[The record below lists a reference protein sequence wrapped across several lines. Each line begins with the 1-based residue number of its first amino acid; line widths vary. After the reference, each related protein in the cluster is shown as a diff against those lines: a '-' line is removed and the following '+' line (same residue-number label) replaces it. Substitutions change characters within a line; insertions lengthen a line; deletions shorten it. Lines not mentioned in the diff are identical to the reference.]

1 MKMNDLVQEVK
12 AEIEHETKEKA
23 KRILKERI
31 REVQEIKKAAFLA
44 EKQLN
49 ELLEMDVDDVVV

>member
-12 AEIEHETKEKA
+12 AEIKHETKEKA

-31 REVQEIKKAAFLA
+31 REVQEIKKAAELS
-44 EKQLN
+44 EQHLN
-49 ELLEMDVDDVVV
+49 KLLEMDVDDVV